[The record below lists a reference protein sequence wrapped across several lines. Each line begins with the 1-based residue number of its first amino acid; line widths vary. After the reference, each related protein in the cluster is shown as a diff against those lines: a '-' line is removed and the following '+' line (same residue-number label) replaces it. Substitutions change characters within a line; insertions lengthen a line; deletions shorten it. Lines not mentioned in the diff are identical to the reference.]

1 MKIIGRIGALLCGL
15 IGTILAL
22 IINVA
27 YSAVHDALRLGG
39 AKTIEQSHGFIGLAL
54 VVVGFAGALLALP
67 SPTVAAL
74 LMLVA
79 AIGLFFVVKV
89 YALLASFFFIVAAL
103 LAFLDRKQRA
113 AA

>member
-1 MKIIGRIGALLCGL
+1 MKILGRIGALICGL
-15 IGTILAL
+15 LGAILAL
-22 IINVA
+22 ITNIA

-54 VVVGFAGALLALP
+54 VVVAFAGALLALP
-67 SPTVAAL
+67 APGVAAL
-74 LMLVA
+74 LLLVA
-79 AIGLFFVVKV
+79 AVGLFFIVKV
-89 YALLASFFFIVAAL
+89 YALLASFFLLAAAL